1 MLGLKLFTWQWLKIF
16 FDTVLDRI
24 AQFVN
29 IKPTFV
35 WQPLS
40 WGKKWGVNE
49 NFVGN
54 HKMLSGAIEWC
65 NVAYLACLMYY

>member
-1 MLGLKLFTWQWLKIF
+1 MLDLKLTWQWLKIF
-16 FDTVLDRI
+16 FDTVLDRMV
-24 AQFVN
+24 QFVN

-35 WQPLS
+35 RQPLP